1 MIRRRRIR
9 GPFGLLEFCP
19 DGHSGAAFAA
29 AVFVDAAAAYVF
41 AEECVTSNAAL
52 NRPALECGYD

>member
-19 DGHSGAAFAA
+19 DGHSGDAFAA

-41 AEECVTSNAAL
+41 AEDVFIVNASL
-52 NRPALECGYD
+52 PMPH